1 VLVVDDDLHF
11 CRLLQAALTEH
22 GADVVCRCSATEALD
37 HLGNADYDV
46 VITDIEMDGMDGLE
60 LCERVVGL
68 YPDVR
73 VLILSGHG
81 DFARAITAIR
91 AGAFDF
97 IPKPPDTELLALTLE
112 RAIRD
117 RRLRQEVSRLRRT
130 VETAQ
135 GFGDLLYASPTMSRL
150 ADLVE
155 RVAESDASVLVT
167 GESGTGKELVA
178 RALHRAGPRRDGPF
192 VAINCAAMPETL
204 LESELFGWVRGAFTD
219 ARSPRTGLF
228 VQANKGTLFL
238 DEIGDMP
245 LALQPKLLRAVQE
258 RVVRP
263 IGGDSLVPF
272 DARIVSATNQD
283 LDTAVE
289 RGCFRE
295 DLYFRLAVVEVPIPP
310 LRARGN
316 DVLLLAQHFIE
327 RYGTKMRKAIVG
339 LAPPAAQRLLAH
351 SWPGN
356 VRELQNCIE
365 AAVTLARKDEI
376 GVADLPARIRRVSAL
391 SASADDAIGPLLSI
405 DEIERRHIMR
415 VLDAVRGNR
424 TLAARTLGLD
434 RKTLYRKLQQ
444 YRVER

>member
-1 VLVVDDDLHF
+1 MV
-11 CRLLQAALTEH
+11 
-22 GADVVCRCSATEALD
+22 
-37 HLGNADYDV
+37 
-46 VITDIEMDGMDGLE
+46 
-60 LCERVVGL
+60 
-68 YPDVR
+68 
-73 VLILSGHG
+73 
-81 DFARAITAIR
+81 
-91 AGAFDF
+91 
-97 IPKPPDTELLALTLE
+97 
-112 RAIRD
+112 
-117 RRLRQEVSRLRRT
+117 
-130 VETAQ
+130 
-135 GFGDLLYASPTMSRL
+135 RL
-150 ADLVE
+150 ADLLE

-178 RALHRAGPRRDGPF
+178 RALHRAGTRREGPF

-245 LALQPKLLRAVQE
+245 LSLQPKLLRALQE

-272 DARIVSATNQD
+272 DARIVAATNQD
-283 LDTAVE
+283 LDGAVE
-289 RGCFRE
+289 RGAFRE

-327 RYGTKMRKAIVG
+327 RYAAKMKKDIVG
-339 LAPPAAQRLLAH
+339 LAPPAAQRLLGY

-356 VRELQNCIE
+356 VRELQNCVE
-365 AAVTLARKDEI
+365 AAVTLARKGEI
-376 GVADLPARIRRVSAL
+376 GVADLPARIRRVSTV
-391 SASADDAIGPLLSI
+391 SAAADDGAGPLLSI
-405 DEIERRHIMR
+405 DEIERRHILR

-444 YRVER
+444 YRVAS